1 MMTEMK
7 LQPGTRYMR
16 QHLIA
21 IAVLFMLMIPA
32 GIFAAGFGQPSN
44 PAGIWEMTVTEGTHL
59 ISFPVLPEDAT
70 LMSVLGQQF
79 PGGFVWED
87 ATRVVGVHADTIAG
101 SYFSNLTGEW
111 VGDLVELHANKAYWL
126 IMPDGEPD
134 VNVRLIGAALS
145 MAETIIDTLS
155 PGLNYVVCPA
165 IVPVTMAGSGLIES
179 GCVPAAFVARADRV
193 YTWSSDLLM
202 PAWKHP
208 VQGWIGAE
216 FTFHPGKGYI
226 VERATGDFDI
236 EWTRPELIV
245 GAEPPRGG
253 EEPVVTPAIAPMLQS
268 LKLDFSSPPWESRTH
283 SSGGKR

>member
-1 MMTEMK
+1 
-7 LQPGTRYMR
+7 MR
-16 QHLIA
+16 QRLTVIA
-21 IAVLFMLMIPA
+21 LLFPLMMPA

-44 PAGIWEMTVTEGTHL
+44 PAGIWEMTVSEGTHL
-59 ISFPVLPEDAT
+59 ISFPVLPENAT

-101 SYFSNLTGEW
+101 SYFSYLYGEW
-111 VGDLVELHANKAYWL
+111 VGDLVNLHANEAYWL

-134 VNVRLIGAALS
+134 IDLRLIGAAMT

-155 PGLNYVVCPA
+155 PGLNFVACPA
-165 IVPVTMAGSGLIES
+165 IVPVTLAGSGLIES
-179 GCVPAAFVARADRV
+179 GCVQAEFATRADRV
-193 YTWSSDLLM
+193 YTWSTGLLM

-226 VERATGDFDI
+226 VERATGDLDI

-253 EEPVVTPAIAPMLQS
+253 EEPVVSPDMMPMLQS
-268 LKLDFSSPPWESRTH
+268 LQLDFSTPPRESRTR
-283 SSGGKR
+283 SAGGQR